1 MSVITIAV
9 NNEGEY
15 VSTSSY
21 WNDIYNPETPTVRKL
36 KELGFRLFAE
46 ASGHNVKLSLGGVT
60 PIPSREYFKSKGIK

>member
-21 WNDIYNPETPTVRKL
+21 WNDIYEPETPTVRKL

-46 ASGHNVKLSLGGVT
+46 ASGHNVNLQFAEIT
-60 PIPSREYFKSKGIK
+60 PTPSREYFKSKGIK